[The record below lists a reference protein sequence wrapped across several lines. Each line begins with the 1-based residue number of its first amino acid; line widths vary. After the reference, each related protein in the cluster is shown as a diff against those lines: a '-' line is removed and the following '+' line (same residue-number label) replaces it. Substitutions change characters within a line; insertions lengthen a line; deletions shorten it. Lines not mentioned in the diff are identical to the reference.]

1 MSGPDAVKTKLAE
14 LTNVTSL
21 FKVKVELRLPPVTVV
36 FAGIVTPLVTL
47 VTMLPTC
54 IVPTGVPIVMLPPI
68 AIVPAVPEIAVP
80 SFKSK
85 SALAS
90 TATL

>member
-1 MSGPDAVKTKLAE
+1 VSGPAAVKTKSAG

-21 FKVKVELRLPPVTVV
+21 SKVKFEVRLPPVTDV
-36 FAGIVTPLVTL
+36 FASIVTPLVAL

-54 IVPTGVPIVMLPPI
+54 IVPTGVPIVTLPPI
-68 AIVPAVPEIAVP
+68 AIIPEVLEIAVP

-85 SALAS
+85 SAFAS